1 MPHGRVGREATRQRV
16 ALDDD
21 GHAPYA
27 RRMPRSTATHDD
39 TRDEGTAEPADDL
52 LMAFC
57 RGMADP
63 VFALDDARRVLAA
76 NSAALGL
83 FGLTESDVLS
93 RTLVEII
100 GVTAEGEGHFRA
112 RAADG
117 RPIDV
122 RVERVQVDP
131 VALARASEVVV
142 VRRADADGRV
152 TRVPEHVTASL
163 PRRQA
168 EVLTGLVAGHSE
180 KEIAQHLGL
189 SPHTV
194 HDHVKALYRRFQAS
208 GRADLVAR
216 ALTLTERAIR

>member
-1 MPHGRVGREATRQRV
+1 
-16 ALDDD
+16 
-21 GHAPYA
+21 
-27 RRMPRSTATHDD
+27 MPRSDTTRGRPIDVATD
-39 TRDEGTAEPADDL
+39 EPADDL

-63 VFALDDARRVLAA
+63 VFALDDAQRILAA

-83 FGLTESDVLS
+83 FGLSESDVLT
-93 RTLVEII
+93 RTLVDVI
-100 GVTAEGEGHFRA
+100 GIPSEGEGHFRA
-112 RAADG
+112 RVADG

-122 RVERVQVDP
+122 RIERVAVDP

-216 ALTLTERAIR
+216 ALTLTERAVR